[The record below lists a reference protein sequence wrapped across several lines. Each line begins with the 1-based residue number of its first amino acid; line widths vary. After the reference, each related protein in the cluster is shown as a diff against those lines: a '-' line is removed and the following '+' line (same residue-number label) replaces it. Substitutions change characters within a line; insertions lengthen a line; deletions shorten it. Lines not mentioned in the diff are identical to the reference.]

1 MKRHEDII
9 LLVALFVLF
18 LLMIFIVVASLWP
31 MPEII
36 GFSGSFIGALAGGL
50 ITLFVMWK
58 TLKHSEQLQKD
69 EFKKEEKENARKLVL
84 LWDQQKYEI
93 EALFNEWGK
102 NKAILQMRLTLLELK
117 ELLDILGTI
126 TSLSEKESTQILD
139 INSNLQLLEQ
149 RRAKYAELCNEF
161 TLKHNQS
168 PEMHNRKKVAEE
180 AYNDVVRR
188 IYNQV
193 TAIDDIMD
201 KLQ

>member
-1 MKRHEDII
+1 MKRDEDII

-50 ITLFVMWK
+50 VTLFIMWK
-58 TLKHSEQLQKD
+58 TLKHSEQLQQD
-69 EFKKEEKENARKLVL
+69 GFKKEEKENARKLVL
-84 LWDQQKYEI
+84 LWAQQKYEI
-93 EALFNEWGK
+93 EALFIEWNE
-102 NKAILQMRLTLLELK
+102 NEAILQMRLTLLELK

-126 TSLSEKESTQILD
+126 TSLSEEESTKILD
-139 INSNLQLLEQ
+139 INSNLRLLEQ

-161 TLKHNQS
+161 TLKHNQF
-168 PEMHNRKKVAEE
+168 PEMHNRKKTARE
-180 AYNDVVRR
+180 AYIDVVRR

-193 TAIDDIMD
+193 TAIDDIMI